1 MGGISRGREL
11 WRIAKAYRQGKRI
24 KVMKPI
30 TQSKTTATIAG
41 ATGAT
46 SGIIFAVLAA
56 LRGRVALPWEPEGD
70 TAIVAVLTTV
80 IAPLL
85 SRLVAKYRKGGDTIK
100 PAALGFLLCGFAA
113 AIAGCVATGCAKT
126 HILGPDGTVIEVRWQ
141 ADKEL
146 IVSLATLAA
155 DPELYRQG
163 LEIFREL
170 TAYRAE
176 LRAAESREDREA
188 LEAKIEA
195 AERAIAGLVA
205 AAEAVQKGE

>member
-1 MGGISRGREL
+1 MGGISRGREI

-24 KVMKPI
+24 RVMKPI
-30 TQSKTTATIAG
+30 TQSRTTATVAG

-56 LRGRVALPWEPEGD
+56 LRGRVDLPWEPEGD

-85 SRLVAKYRKGGDTIK
+85 SRLVAKYRNTGDTVK
-100 PAALGFLLCGFAA
+100 PAALGFLLCGVAA
-113 AIAGCVATGCAKT
+113 AIAACVATGCSKS
-126 HILGPDGTVIEVRWQ
+126 HVLGPDGSVIEVRWQ
-141 ADKEL
+141 ADREL
-146 IVSLATLAA
+146 IVSLASLAA

-163 LEIFREL
+163 VELFREM

-176 LRAAESREDREA
+176 LRAAESREEREA

-205 AAEAVQKGE
+205 VAEAVQGGE